1 MKTTA
6 MQALNLSMRYGD
18 TWALQECSVSLPAGH
33 VTALVGPNG
42 AGKTTLLHLAAGFL
56 RPAAGR
62 IEVFGRTPWPQAP
75 ELMARIGFLAQDYP
89 LYRFFTVEETLT
101 MGCRLNPRWDDAL
114 VRAHLERLRI
124 PMDRRVRHLSGGQRA
139 QVALALAMGK
149 RPELL
154 LLDEPLASLDPLARR
169 QFLGMLMQLVADTG
183 ATILLS
189 SHIVVDL
196 ERVCDRLV
204 ILSSGRVRLSGD
216 MSEIV
221 RTHKRLVGPRRTV
234 ERIVGMAHAVEVSHT
249 ERQTT
254 VVARVAG
261 PVPDPAW
268 DVQDLTLED
277 VVLAYLGVDQVEP
290 ERAPAVGVLQ

>member
-1 MKTTA
+1 MTANA
-6 MQALNLSMRYGD
+6 MQAVNLSMRYGG
-18 TWALQECSVSLPAGH
+18 TWALRECSVSLAAGR

-62 IEVFGRTPWPQAP
+62 IEVLGRAPWPQAP
-75 ELMARIGFLAQDYP
+75 ELMIRLGFVAQDHP
-89 LYRFFTVEETLT
+89 LYRYFTVDETLT
-101 MGCRLNPRWDDAL
+101 MGRRLNPRWDDAL
-114 VRAHLERLRI
+114 VRTHLERLRI
-124 PMDRRVRHLSGGQRA
+124 PMDRRVRHLSGGQQA

-169 QFLGMLMQLVADTG
+169 QFLGMLMQLAADTG

-189 SHIVVDL
+189 SHIVADL

-204 ILSSGRVRLSGD
+204 ILSSGRVQLSGD
-216 MSEIV
+216 IAEIV

-234 ERIVGMAHAVEVSHT
+234 EGIAGVAQAVEVRHT

-254 VVARVAG
+254 VVARMTG

-268 DVQDLTLED
+268 DVHDLTLED
-277 VVLAYLGVDQVEP
+277 VVLAYLGVDQEP
-290 ERAPAVGVLQ
+290 ETTPAVGVVA